1 MAKKDSDSSTRK
13 LKRPPSKATA
23 EETRTARIEALTKV
37 FEALGADNPQKW
49 ARSHV
54 ENGIDELGRF
64 VLLRALWMKVVE
76 PGKLLARAKKD
87 KNVGAAVDRLMK
99 NADLADLDALIRVTQ
114 IFALGDVL
122 SVFDDPADNEEGIK
136 WAIFRTDP
144 KGLPLWSLDQLV
156 NALGDAKPR

>member
-1 MAKKDSDSSTRK
+1 MAKKDTSTRK
-13 LKRPPSKATA
+13 LKRPPSKATS
-23 EETRTARIEALTKV
+23 EESRAARIAALTKV
-37 FEALGADNPQKW
+37 FEALGAEQPAKW

-87 KNVGAAVDRLMK
+87 RNVGAAVDRLMK
-99 NADLADLDALIRVTQ
+99 SADLADLDALIRVTQ

-122 SVFDDPADNEEGIK
+122 SVLDDPADNEEGIS

-144 KGLPLWSLDQLV
+144 KGLPLWSLESLV
-156 NALGDAKPR
+156 SALGDAKPR